1 MRSPGRSSAHN
12 GRSRACSSCPHRS
25 PPPTPRP
32 GPSTTARRRSRAG
45 RPGVSRRRRR
55 RSRRAGCTPRRLESA
70 DTAFRRCSRCRRSS
84 PGCRHRSP
92 GRRWHTRGLADRTGP
107 RLRCRNEGRRSCRPR
122 RTPGRSDSP
131 HRGNAA
137 RARSAANIGRT
148 RRSAPDIR
156 RARGRAGRSLRLARK
171 RSPRRGAAT
180 PSRRPSGRRCRRQ
193 CRVVGR
199 RPPHRRARRRSRRP
213 PPARSGSAC
222 RGQREEAQEEKASG
236 HAELAPVRP
245 GSAEMTISHDC
256 RGTSIGP
263 RGSAFRRRPSN
274 TARRRTTRAPQ
285 ETQRASG
292 SGDSPRGTPSD
303 CALPAAEARPRPPL
317 GLVVVREDPVGERRP
332 REEVQT
338 GGHGADHGSV
348 KSRSLA
354 DEGGHLEVTGARAQH
369 LRQPA
374 ASVGLRGRRPLGDH
388 AEQDALTVS
397 RVGARLARELP
408 QPVRGAHRGDTAPD
422 VQDGAAN
429 ASERVIGRSFHD
441 FESVRHGQDI
451 YPFRPSVSAAALER
465 STTTIAQRTLHC
477 APKCGHCGRPGRG
490 LACAPSARGRQRGA
504 ELVASRRTMSIE
516 QERVAVIGAGVSGI
530 AAANV
535 WQRCGYD
542 VTVYEASD
550 RVGGQW
556 AKSYAGVR
564 LQNTAPQYQ
573 FADFPWPFEPDRHPT
588 GEQVLRY
595 LEAAVEAFELD
606 VRLGQRVTELSRTS
620 DGWSLTV
627 DGETERVAYVVVAT
641 GQYPGD
647 AKHVPAFE
655 GLERFEGEVVTRI
668 DSHSVFEGKRVA
680 VIGFGKTAL
689 DFASWSAEI
698 AERTVHVFRTP
709 RWTIP
714 DTLLGVDYTRPF
726 FARFGSDMMPSW
738 EYSSP
743 PQRFL
748 HTHLSP
754 VVRGFWHFIATL
766 FLFQHRRDAKLGAM
780 EEHGDARRL
789 DAVMPPKSQFLA
801 DLRSASA
808 VAPGSYYRQ
817 VA

>member
-1 MRSPGRSSAHN
+1 
-12 GRSRACSSCPHRS
+12 
-25 PPPTPRP
+25 
-32 GPSTTARRRSRAG
+32 
-45 RPGVSRRRRR
+45 
-55 RSRRAGCTPRRLESA
+55 
-70 DTAFRRCSRCRRSS
+70 
-84 PGCRHRSP
+84 
-92 GRRWHTRGLADRTGP
+92 
-107 RLRCRNEGRRSCRPR
+107 
-122 RTPGRSDSP
+122 
-131 HRGNAA
+131 
-137 RARSAANIGRT
+137 
-148 RRSAPDIR
+148 
-156 RARGRAGRSLRLARK
+156 
-171 RSPRRGAAT
+171 
-180 PSRRPSGRRCRRQ
+180 
-193 CRVVGR
+193 
-199 RPPHRRARRRSRRP
+199 
-213 PPARSGSAC
+213 
-222 RGQREEAQEEKASG
+222 
-236 HAELAPVRP
+236 
-245 GSAEMTISHDC
+245 
-256 RGTSIGP
+256 
-263 RGSAFRRRPSN
+263 
-274 TARRRTTRAPQ
+274 
-285 ETQRASG
+285 
-292 SGDSPRGTPSD
+292 
-303 CALPAAEARPRPPL
+303 
-317 GLVVVREDPVGERRP
+317 
-332 REEVQT
+332 
-338 GGHGADHGSV
+338 
-348 KSRSLA
+348 
-354 DEGGHLEVTGARAQH
+354 
-369 LRQPA
+369 
-374 ASVGLRGRRPLGDH
+374 
-388 AEQDALTVS
+388 
-397 RVGARLARELP
+397 
-408 QPVRGAHRGDTAPD
+408 
-422 VQDGAAN
+422 
-429 ASERVIGRSFHD
+429 
-441 FESVRHGQDI
+441 
-451 YPFRPSVSAAALER
+451 
-465 STTTIAQRTLHC
+465 
-477 APKCGHCGRPGRG
+477 
-490 LACAPSARGRQRGA
+490 
-504 ELVASRRTMSIE
+504 MSIE

-535 WQRCGYD
+535 WQKCGYD

-689 DFASWSAEI
+689 DFASWSAEV

-709 RWTIP
+709 RWTLP
-714 DTLLGVDYTRPF
+714 DTLLGIDYTRPF

-817 VA
+817 VAHGQIEARRSELASFYEGGVVLADGQLIEADVVAVCCGNTAPTYPYFAPDVRALLEGHDGGPPLYRHLVHPQIPGLGFAGYNHGFLHIALCEMGSLWQVAAHRGEIELPSSEHMQADAERVAAWKRQHSTFEPTANMAVNTRYQQTLDNLLQELGLSPWRKLPNLPAELLSRYDPTDYAGVVAEYAAKRPRARPVPSERPSAAAGAPQAARITS